1 MRSAAEVWSNTCI
14 VRRTAC
20 LVGNNQIV
28 PPKVR
33 VDDSHLHG
41 QRRVRAIALL
51 SPGERERFARDA
63 RPERFL
69 AGRMLLRELASEF
82 TTLPLASIAID
93 ARCPDCGRQH
103 GRPTI
108 TGTALFVSLSHA
120 DGLVVAALSDRA
132 PIGIDIERRHASPE
146 RLAAIREIT
155 GGGDV
160 HHWTGVEAVLK
171 ADGRG
176 LRVDPRAVHITGGIA
191 TLESVQYA
199 LSDASERHRDDYVIS
214 VAVRLGVSNGAG
226 HNGAVGER

>member
-1 MRSAAEVWSNTCI
+1 M
-14 VRRTAC
+14 
-20 LVGNNQIV
+20 
-28 PPKVR
+28 PPQVR
-33 VDDSHLHG
+33 VDESHLRG
-41 QRRVRAIALL
+41 QRRVRAIELL
-51 SPGERERFARDA
+51 SPDERERFARDA

-82 TTLPLASIAID
+82 TARPLASIAID
-93 ARCPDCGRQH
+93 ARCPDCGEQH

-108 TGTALFVSLSHA
+108 TGTELFVSLSHA

-132 PIGIDIERRHASPE
+132 PIGVDIERRHASTE

-155 GGGDV
+155 GDNGV
-160 HHWTGVEAVLK
+160 RHWTGVEAVLK

-176 LRVDPRAVHITGGIA
+176 LRVDPRAIHIAGDIA

-214 VAVRLGVSNGAG
+214 VAIRLGVSNGAG
-226 HNGAVGER
+226 RHGAVGER